1 MTKYEVTVPE
11 VWYQR
16 YEVEANSEE
25 EAIAKVWDEEAEE
38 IGEPEYA
45 YTQDS
50 TQAYA
55 ISETELNNN

>member
-1 MTKYEVTVPE
+1 MTKYRVTVPE
-11 VWYQR
+11 VWYQH
-16 YEVEANSEE
+16 YEVEADNEQ
-25 EAIAKVWDEEAEE
+25 EAIRKVWDEEAEE

-55 ISETELNNN
+55 MTEEEING